1 MRLIHLRTCQAI
13 LRFLV
18 LSMPG
23 FWNVAQNNSGVSQ
36 VQGGLSGLV
45 EAR

>member
-1 MRLIHLRTCQAI
+1 MLLIHLRTCQAI
-13 LRFLV
+13 LRFLD

-23 FWNVAQNNSGVSQ
+23 FWNVAQYNSAVSQ
-36 VQGGLSGLV
+36 VQGGLSELV